1 MVTTSL
7 SYVSK
12 GGQFGEN
19 IKEIRGQM
27 VDVCG
32 ENCERGVT
40 ILEGRAHWG

>member
-32 ENCERGVT
+32 ENCERGGT